1 MKGRVAVASGI
12 RKSRF
17 TLVEVLAVVAII
29 MFILGIM
36 IAGYAIAQK
45 SAARAKTKSVIQT
58 LATALESYKAKMGY
72 YPSQSVGMEFA
83 IFPRPP
89 GAELDFTDFIPY
101 EKWKKSGTLKS
112 CTNSKSPYKDKDVV
126 YDAYGTPIWYR
137 CPGYHN
143 RSSFDLESGGPDG
156 QLYTTST
163 TWDQKYDAGANSG
176 PCTHNNYENGAG
188 EDNIRNW

>member
-1 MKGRVAVASGI
+1 VEASGI

-45 SAARAKTKSVIQT
+45 SAARAKTKSVIQA
-58 LATALESYKAKMGY
+58 LATALEGYKAKMGY
-72 YPSQSVGMEFA
+72 YPSQPNGMEFA
-83 IFPRPP
+83 IPP
-89 GAELDFTDFIPY
+89 KPSGSELDFSDLIPY
-101 EKWKKSGTLKS
+101 AKWKKNGTLKPCS
-112 CTNSKSPYKDKDVV
+112 NSRSLLNGKDVV

-143 RSSFDLESGGPDG
+143 RSSFDLESAGPDG
-156 QLYTTST
+156 WLYVENAS
-163 TWDQKYDAGANSG
+163 WDKRYNPPSDASSHAYNKDGVG
-176 PCTHNNYENGAG
+176 L
-188 EDNIRNW
+188 DNIRNW